1 MPDNPISRVSRVAYG
16 ARETSTKLLDAD
28 SFASFVT
35 DDGFLTLE
43 LHRVGKRAS
52 ETLESY
58 RFEFC
63 PEDEELVWR
72 ELSERRRRRNA
83 MMNAR

>member
-1 MPDNPISRVSRVAYG
+1 MPDNPISRVLRIAYG

-28 SFASFVT
+28 SFAAFQN
-35 DDGFLTLE
+35 DEGFLTLE
-43 LHRVGKRAS
+43 LHRVGKRNS

-63 PEDEELVWR
+63 PEDAERVRR
-72 ELSERRRRRNA
+72 ELNDWARRRSISA
-83 MMNAR
+83 AS